1 MSYSDRPLSEM
12 VVAKL
17 LAGRAATT
25 PDAPFVRFGEAVVTY
40 GELDRRAR
48 RYASALE
55 RIGVGRGD
63 LIAIMMHNSIDYVAL
78 YFGLVYRGAAVV
90 LVNTAFRGYMLEY
103 VLNDAGCQLLV
114 VDADLAGAI
123 QESQPRLT
131 ALRRVLV
138 TGESDLSESAPP
150 RTCAWLGASHGDLEF
165 VDFTAAVAAAGESEP
180 DLTVGYADLHCVVYS
195 SGTTGPSKGIMISNG
210 HAVAKAFEVIK
221 ICGFAADDVLYSPLP
236 LFYSMGLL
244 RGVLSVALL
253 GASIVLRDRFSVSAY
268 WDDVRQHGVTVAHS
282 VFSLPRMLI
291 SAPPSPRDREHKLRC
306 MYNARHDPEF
316 TDRFGVRLIEGYGLT
331 EAGNAIF
338 SRVDQPAVPG
348 SCGQVSD
355 EWEVRLAD
363 PDGTQ
368 VPVGEV
374 GEILIRPL
382 EPQRIM
388 MGYLNKPEATA
399 TATRDLWLHTGDLA
413 TVDGDGFYFY
423 KGRIKDMIRRRGQNI
438 SAWEVEQVI
447 LEYPGVGEVAAL
459 AHPSDVG
466 DDDLRV
472 VISPAEGATVELAE
486 VARYCEKRLPDFMVP
501 RYLEVLT
508 ELPRTPSGRVE
519 KYRLAQLPFSEGAL
533 DRGAGAR
540 RGR

>member
-25 PDAPFVRFGEAVVTY
+25 PDAPFLRFGEAVVTY

-63 LIAIMMHNSIDYVAL
+63 LIAIMMNNSIDYVAL

-103 VLNDAGCQLLV
+103 VLNDAGCRLMV
-114 VDADLAGAI
+114 VDAELVGAI
-123 QESQPRLT
+123 QESRPRL
-131 ALRRVLV
+131 ASLQRVLV
-138 TGESDLSESAPP
+138 TGEAELEADGE
-150 RTCAWLGASHGDLEF
+150 LEF
-165 VDFTAAVAAAGESEP
+165 VDLSAAVEVAGEAEP
-180 DLTVGYADLHCVVYS
+180 DLTVGHADLHCVVYS

-221 ICGFAADDVLYSPLP
+221 ICGFTADDVLYSPLP

-282 VFSLPRMLI
+282 VFSLPRMII

-316 TDRFGVRLIEGYGLT
+316 TERFGVRLIEGYGLT

-355 EWEVRLAD
+355 EWAVRLAD
-363 PDGTQ
+363 PDGNE
-368 VPVGEV
+368 VPAGEV

-399 TATRDLWLHTGDLA
+399 SATRDLWLHTGDLA
-413 TVDGDGFYFY
+413 AVDENGYYFF
-423 KGRIKDMIRRRGQNI
+423 KGRLKDMIRRRGQNI

-447 LEYPGVGEVAAL
+447 LEHPGVGEVAAL
-459 AHPSDVG
+459 AHPSEVG

-472 VISPAEGATVELAE
+472 VISPAEGATVDVAE

-519 KYRLAQLPFSEGAL
+519 KYLLAELPISEGAL

-540 RGR
+540 RTR

>member
-25 PDAPFVRFGEAVVTY
+25 PDLPFVRFGTDVVTY
-40 GELDRRAR
+40 GEMDRRAR
-48 RYASALE
+48 RYASALASV
-55 RIGVGRGD
+55 GVNRGD
-63 LIAIMMHNSIDYVAL
+63 LVAIMMPNSIDYVAL

-90 LVNTAFRGYMLEY
+90 LVNTAFSGYMLEY
-103 VLNDAGCQLLV
+103 VLNDAGCRLMV
-114 VDADLAGAI
+114 VDADLVPAVAQS
-123 QESQPRLT
+123 QERLT
-131 ALRRVLV
+131 ALRRLLV
-138 TGESDLSESAPP
+138 TNATELPVAEGLECIDLAAIAARSAQI
-150 RTCAWLGASHGDLEF
+150 
-165 VDFTAAVAAAGESEP
+165 EP
-180 DLTVGYADLHCVVYS
+180 DPQVAYADLHCVVYS
-195 SGTTGPSKGIMISNG
+195 SGTTGPSKGIMISNA
-210 HAVAKAFEVIK
+210 HAVAKAFEVIR
-221 ICGFAADDVLYSPLP
+221 ICGFTADDVLYSPLP

-268 WDDVRQHGVTVAHS
+268 WDDVRRHGATVAHS
-282 VFSLPRMLI
+282 VFSLPRMLA
-291 SAPPSPRDREHKLRC
+291 SAPPSPRDREHTLRC
-306 MYNARHDPEF
+306 MFNARHDPEF
-316 TDRFGVRLIEGYGLT
+316 TQRFGVRLIEGYGLT

-338 SRVDQPAVPG
+338 SRIEAPPVPG

-355 EWEVRLAD
+355 EWVVRLAD
-363 PDGTQ
+363 PDGNE
-368 VPVGEV
+368 VPTGEV

-399 TATRDLWLHTGDLA
+399 AATRDLWLHTGDLA
-413 TVDGDGFYFY
+413 SVDENGYYFY

-447 LEYPGVGEVAAL
+447 LEHPGVGEVAAL
-459 AHPSDVG
+459 AYPSEVG

-472 VISPAEGATVELAE
+472 VISPAEGASVDLHE

-501 RYLEVLT
+501 RYLELLP

-519 KYRLAQLPFSEGAL
+519 KYRLAQLPLGDGVL
-533 DRGAGAR
+533 DRGSGAR
-540 RGR
+540 RR

>member
-1 MSYSDRPLSEM
+1 MSYSDRPLPEM

-25 PDAPFVRFGEAVVTY
+25 PDAPFVRFGDAVVTY
-40 GELDRRAR
+40 GEMHRRAK
-48 RYASALE
+48 RYASALQSV
-55 RIGVGRGD
+55 GLGRGD
-63 LIAIMMHNSIDYVAL
+63 LVAIMMQNSIDYIAV

-103 VLNDAGCQLLV
+103 VLNDAGCQVMV
-114 VDADLAGAI
+114 VDSDLVPAVR
-123 QESQPRLT
+123 ESQPGLG
-131 ALRRVLV
+131 ALRRILV
-138 TGESDLSESAPP
+138 TGGAGTSTPEGDQVVDLS
-150 RTCAWLGASHGDLEF
+150 
-165 VDFTAAVAAAGESEP
+165 AAVSGSGEAEP
-180 DLTVGYADLHCVVYS
+180 DLEVGYADLHCVVYS

-210 HAVAKAFEVIK
+210 HAVAKAFEVIR
-221 ICGFAADDVLYSPLP
+221 ICQFTASDVLYSPLP

-268 WDDVRQHGVTVAHS
+268 WDDVRQHSVTVAHS

-291 SAPPSPRDREHKLRC
+291 TAPLTPRDRDHKLRC
-306 MYNARHDPEF
+306 MYNARHDPGF
-316 TDRFGVRLIEGYGLT
+316 TERFGVRLIEGYGLT

-338 SRVDQPAVPG
+338 SRVEQPPVPE

-355 EWEVRLAD
+355 EWDVRLAD
-363 PDGTQ
+363 PDGNE
-368 VPVGEV
+368 VPVGGV
-374 GEILIRPL
+374 GEILIRPRQ
-382 EPQRIM
+382 PQRIM

-399 TATRDLWLHTGDLA
+399 AATCDLWLHTGDLA
-413 TVDGDGFYFY
+413 AMDEKGYYFY

-447 LEYPGVGEVAAL
+447 REHPGVGEAAAL
-459 AHPSDVG
+459 PHPSEVG

-472 VISPAEGATVELAE
+472 VISPAEGASVDLVE
-486 VARYCEKRLPDFMVP
+486 VARYCEQRLPDFMVP
-501 RYLEVLT
+501 RYLEVLA

-519 KYRLAQLPFSEGAL
+519 KYRLAEQPLGDGAL
-533 DRGAGAR
+533 DRGPDPR
-540 RGR
+540 RRRPAQ